1 MIRVTFL
8 VKLRVT
14 LYHTGDYLAILPS
27 NPIEIVY
34 RVLKRFNL
42 PTDNQVKILSST
54 NTFFPTNCSV
64 SAFDILSG
72 YVKLP

>member
-1 MIRVTFL
+1 MRRTFTFAELIRVTFL

-14 LYHTGDYLAILPS
+14 LYHTGDYLVILPS

-42 PTDNQVKILSST
+42 STDTQVKILSST
-54 NTFFPTNCSV
+54 NYF
-64 SAFDILSG
+64 LSN
-72 YVKLP
+72 